1 MKIDSL
7 YASHVGKSFEIKAAF
22 LSVKDMINAFSMA
35 ENYKSVWYGEH
46 AIISCKN
53 KNHPDNGKVFMRG
66 LDYQNS
72 MGGAI
77 YKFQIIGPSSGTPFF
92 QVDTIDNVTNM
103 STKALEENT
112 YRRYPVSQNQDGTVV
127 TNWRQDASGN
137 WHDAGGTLKKD
148 FKFNVQNRTL
158 VPGKSGDT
166 FNDDIEYTWV
176 NIRKDDEDADS
187 WFYVGMKF
195 PYTVIDY
202 KAHAVSQYDAAGNIK
217 QDAAMTSIERK
228 DNGSHPFWEY
238 WDMGIPKGLKGD
250 TLRNLKVI
258 EMTEELRSKVYAT
271 NNIVIDSTTGLV
283 TVGKSGYP
291 NMEDDIAKH
300 RQIVVY
306 ELYIYDKQINPDPIL
321 IYLGDFN
328 IIKNITLDDKGT
340 LTVSYTH
347 NDNTVF
353 EKKIKWVTGV
363 ALSTGDGAEG
373 GHFEMTFNNDSPA
386 YTTDLTWV
394 KGLEIQD
401 NGDVIG
407 TFAGTNGGTLANN
420 GKNKIGHVRWI
431 SSVTLDENTGHFVCA
446 FNDGTASVD
455 KYLTWVKD
463 ITINQANGQITINTT
478 TGDKISPAKLKLLTA
493 ARVNDI
499 GETTLIFNTG
509 ETINL
514 KTENDGENYKITTVK
529 SIYMGT
535 GINADKSIWVKYNSS
550 ENPVKVSEPINSIE
564 RLTVRPS
571 DWHLFVL
578 YSEPTLRVNQ
588 PTNGWISSEEVRGFD
603 AEATKYYISAS
614 NSYGQ
619 YPNDVYWKDLGT
631 IKDQAGILIGFNITK
646 AQVIAEGFTEDN
658 VIGYLNKFY
667 PQGLTGAQNQP
678 GGQATKGKIITYQPY
693 DDAKSD
699 KEFYAFDYST
709 TPGTWYYLGKIADTG
724 MRDVKLMDE
733 SMVSYENNKMLA
745 VDGLAFLK
753 NSVIVSDNAIPSYW
767 SSTYKFGA

>member
-7 YASHVGKSFEIKAAF
+7 YASHAGKSFEIKTAF
-22 LSVKDMINAFSMA
+22 LSVKDMINAFSMGG
-35 ENYKSVWYGEH
+35 NYKEVWYGEH

-66 LDYQNS
+66 LDYQNT

-77 YKFQIIGPSSGTPFF
+77 YKFQIVGPSSGTPFF
-92 QVDTIDNVTNM
+92 QVDTIENVEKISAKT
-103 STKALEENT
+103 LEENT
-112 YRRYPVSQNQDGTVV
+112 YRRYPTGQNLDGTVI
-127 TNWRQDASGN
+127 TNWKQDANGD

-148 FKFNVQNRTL
+148 FKFNVENRTL
-158 VPGKSGDT
+158 VPGKDGKS

-187 WFYVGMKF
+187 WFYVGMKL

-217 QDAAMTSIERK
+217 KDSDITSISRIDDK
-228 DNGSHPFWEY
+228 THPFWEY

-258 EMTEELRSKVYAT
+258 EMTEELRNKVYAT
-271 NNIVIDSTTGLV
+271 EHITVDSTTGLA
-283 TVGKSGYP
+283 TVGQSGYP
-291 NMEDDIAKH
+291 KMDDDIAKH

-328 IIKNITLDDKGT
+328 IIKDIKLDDKGT

-363 ALSTGDGAEG
+363 SLSTGDGVEG
-373 GHFEMTFNNDSPA
+373 GHFKMDFNNDSPA
-386 YTTDLTWV
+386 YETDLTWV

-407 TFAGTNGGTLANN
+407 TFVGTDGGKLANN
-420 GKNKIGHVRWI
+420 GKNKVGHIRWI
-431 SSVTLDENTGHFVCA
+431 SSVTLDENTGHFVCS

-463 ITINQANGQITINTT
+463 ITINQENGQITINTT

-509 ETINL
+509 EEIIL
-514 KTENDGENYKITTVK
+514 KTSNGGENYKITTVQ
-529 SIYMGT
+529 SVYMNE
-535 GINADKSIWVKYNSS
+535 GITADKNIWVKYNSNP
-550 ENPVKVSEPINSIE
+550 NPVKVSEPINSIE
-564 RLTVRPS
+564 RLVVRPA

-578 YSEPTLRVNQ
+578 YSDPSHRVKEA
-588 PTNGWISSEEVRGFD
+588 TDGWISNND
-603 AEATKYYISAS
+603 AIKYDAS
-614 NSYGQ
+614 IPDYGV
-619 YPNDVYWKDLGT
+619 DVYWKDLGT

-646 AQVIAEGFTEDN
+646 SQLTAEGFTDAD
-658 VIGYLNKFY
+658 IITYLNYKF
-667 PQGLTGAQNQP
+667 PFGLTGAQNQP
-678 GGQATKGKIITYQPY
+678 GGQSNLGKIVTYQPQ

-699 KEFYAFDYST
+699 KEFYAFDYNLS
-709 TPGTWYYLGKIADTG
+709 TWYYLGKIADTG

-733 SMVSYENNKMLA
+733 SAANYESLKTLTTE
-745 VDGLAFLK
+745 GLAFLQ
-753 NSVIVSDNAIPSYW
+753 NSVTVSDTAIPSYW

>member
-1 MKIDSL
+1 MDSL

-35 ENYKSVWYGEH
+35 ENYRTVWYGEH

-92 QVDTIDNVTNM
+92 QVDTIDNVTHM

-112 YRRYPVSQNQDGTVV
+112 YRRYPVGQNTDGTVI
-127 TNWRQDASGN
+127 TNWKQDDNGN

-148 FKFNVQNRTL
+148 FKFNIQNRTL
-158 VPGKSGDT
+158 IPGKDGAS

-202 KAHAVSQYDAAGNIK
+202 KTHAVSQYDTAGNIK
-217 QDAAMTSIERK
+217 QENAMASITRIDDK
-228 DNGSHPFWEY
+228 THPFWEH
-238 WDMGIPKGLKGD
+238 WDIGIPKGLKGD

-258 EMTEELRSKVYAT
+258 EMTEALRSKVYST
-271 NNIVIDSTTGLV
+271 EHITVNPTTGLA
-283 TVGKSGYP
+283 TVGQSGYP

-306 ELYIYDKQINPDPIL
+306 ELYIYDKRINPDPIL

-347 NDNTVF
+347 NNDTVF
-353 EKKIKWVTGV
+353 TKKIKWVTGV
-363 ALSTGDGAEG
+363 ALSTGDGVAG
-373 GHFEMTFNNDSPA
+373 GHFKIDFNNDSPA
-386 YTTDLTWV
+386 YETNLTWV

-431 SSVTLDENTGHFVCA
+431 SSVTLDENTGHFVCS

-514 KTENDGENYKITTVK
+514 KTENGGENYKITTVK

-535 GINADKSIWVKYNSS
+535 GISDDKSIYVKYNSNP
-550 ENPVKVSEPINSIE
+550 NPVKVSDPINSIE
-564 RLTVRPS
+564 RLVVRPS

-578 YSEPTLRVNQ
+578 YSDPSHRVKNA
-588 PTNGWISSEEVRGFD
+588 TDGWISNND
-603 AEATKYYISAS
+603 AMKYDSSIPNYGS
-614 NSYGQ
+614 N
-619 YPNDVYWKDLGT
+619 VYWKDLGT
-631 IKDQAGILIGFNITK
+631 IKDQAGILIGFNVTK
-646 AQVIAEGFTEDN
+646 TQLNAAGFTDANIIE
-658 VIGYLNKFY
+658 YLNREF
-667 PQGLTGAQNQP
+667 PFGLTGAQNQP
-678 GGQATKGKIITYQPY
+678 GGQSNLGKIITYQPY
-693 DDAKSD
+693 NEAKSD
-699 KEFYAFDYST
+699 KEFYAFDYNLS
-709 TPGTWYYLGKIADTG
+709 TWYYLGKIADTG

-733 SMVSYENNKMLA
+733 SEATYESLKTLTS
-745 VDGLAFLK
+745 DGLAFLQ
-753 NSVIVSDNAIPSYW
+753 NSVAVSDNAIPSYW
-767 SSTYKFGA
+767 SSTYQFGA

>member
-1 MKIDSL
+1 
-7 YASHVGKSFEIKAAF
+7 
-22 LSVKDMINAFSMA
+22 MA
-35 ENYKSVWYGEH
+35 ENYRTVWYGEH

-77 YKFQIIGPSSGTPFF
+77 YKFQIVGPSSGTPFF
-92 QVDTIDNVTNM
+92 QVDTIDNVTHM

-112 YRRYPVSQNQDGTVV
+112 YRRYPVGQNTDGTVI
-127 TNWRQDASGN
+127 TNWKQDDNGN
-137 WHDAGGTLKKD
+137 WYDGGGTLKKD
-148 FKFNVQNRTL
+148 FKFNIQNRTL
-158 VPGKSGDT
+158 VPGKDGAS

-202 KAHAVSQYDAAGNIK
+202 KTHAVSQYDTAGNIK
-217 QDAAMTSIERK
+217 QENAMASITRIDDK
-228 DNGSHPFWEY
+228 THPFWEH
-238 WDMGIPKGLKGD
+238 WDIGIPKGLKGD

-258 EMTEELRSKVYAT
+258 EMTEALRNKVYST
-271 NNIVIDSTTGLV
+271 EHITVNPTTGLA
-283 TVGKSGYP
+283 TVGQSGYS
-291 NMEDDIAKH
+291 NMDDDIAKH

-306 ELYIYDKQINPDPIL
+306 ELYIYDKRINPDPIL

-347 NDNTVF
+347 NNDTVF
-353 EKKIKWVTGV
+353 TKKIKWVTGV
-363 ALSTGDGAEG
+363 ALSTGDGAAG
-373 GHFEMTFNNDSPA
+373 GHFKIDFNNDSPS
-386 YTTDLTWV
+386 YETDLTWV

-431 SSVTLDENTGHFVCA
+431 SSVTLDENTGHFVCS

-455 KYLTWVKD
+455 KRLTWVKD
-463 ITINQANGQITINTT
+463 IAINQANGQITINTT

-514 KTENDGENYKITTVK
+514 KTENGGENYKITTVK

-535 GINADKSIWVKYNSS
+535 GISDDKSIYVKYNSNP
-550 ENPVKVSEPINSIE
+550 NPVKVSDPINSIE
-564 RLTVRPS
+564 RLVVRPS

-578 YSEPTLRVNQ
+578 YSDPSHRVKNA
-588 PTNGWISSEEVRGFD
+588 TDGWISNNDVM
-603 AEATKYYISAS
+603 KYDSSIPNYGS
-614 NSYGQ
+614 N
-619 YPNDVYWKDLGT
+619 VYWKDLGT
-631 IKDQAGILIGFNITK
+631 IKDQAGILIGFNVTK
-646 AQVIAEGFTEDN
+646 TQLNAAGFTDANIIE
-658 VIGYLNKFY
+658 YLNREF
-667 PQGLTGAQNQP
+667 PFGLTGAQNQP
-678 GGQATKGKIITYQPY
+678 GGQSNLGKIITYQPY
-693 DDAKSD
+693 NEAKSD
-699 KEFYAFDYST
+699 KEFYAFDYNLN
-709 TPGTWYYLGKIADTG
+709 TWYYLGKIADTG

-733 SMVSYENNKMLA
+733 SEATYESLKTLTS
-745 VDGLAFLK
+745 DGLAFLQ
-753 NSVIVSDNAIPSYW
+753 NSVTVSDSAIPSYW
-767 SSTYKFGA
+767 SSTYQFGA

>member
-7 YASHVGKSFEIKAAF
+7 YASHAGKSFEIKAAF

-35 ENYKSVWYGEH
+35 ENYRTVWYGEH

-66 LDYQNS
+66 LDYQNA

-92 QVDTIDNVTNM
+92 QVDTIGNVEKI
-103 STKALEENT
+103 STKPLEENT
-112 YRRYPVSQNQDGTVV
+112 YRRYPVSQNADGTVV
-127 TNWRQDASGN
+127 TNWKQDANGN
-137 WHDAGGTLKKD
+137 WQDVGGTLKKD

-158 VPGKSGDT
+158 VPGKDGKS

-202 KAHAVSQYDAAGNIK
+202 KAHAVSQYDVAGNIK
-217 QDAAMTSIERK
+217 KDTDMTSISRIDDK
-228 DNGSHPFWEY
+228 THPFWEY

-258 EMTEELRSKVYAT
+258 EMKEELRNKVYAT
-271 NNIVIDSTTGLV
+271 EHITVNPTTGLA
-283 TVGKSGYP
+283 TVGQSGYP

-306 ELYIYDKQINPDPIL
+306 ELYIYDKRINPDPIL

-328 IIKNITLDDKGT
+328 IIKNITVDDKGT

-347 NDNTVF
+347 NDDTVF
-353 EKKIKWVTGV
+353 LKKIKWITGV
-363 ALSTGDGAEG
+363 ALSTGNGAAG
-373 GHFEMTFNNDSPA
+373 GHFKVNFNNDSPA
-386 YTTDLTWV
+386 YETDLTWV
-394 KGLEIQD
+394 KGLEVQA
-401 NGDVIG
+401 NGDIIG
-407 TFAGTNGGTLANN
+407 TFAGTDGGKLSND
-420 GKNKIGHVRWI
+420 GKNKIGHIRWI
-431 SSVTLDENTGHFVCA
+431 SSVTLDENTGHFVCS
-446 FNDGTASVD
+446 FNDGTTSVD
-455 KYLTWVKD
+455 KRLTWVKD

-478 TGDKISPAKLKLLTA
+478 TGNKISPAKLKLLTA

-514 KTENDGENYKITTVK
+514 KTENGGENYKITTVK

-535 GINADKSIWVKYNSS
+535 GINDDKSIYVKYNSNP
-550 ENPVKVSEPINSIE
+550 NPVKVSDPINSIE
-564 RLTVRPS
+564 RLVVRPS

-578 YSEPTLRVNQ
+578 YSDPSHRVKNA
-588 PTNGWISSEEVRGFD
+588 TNGWISNNY
-603 AEATKYYISAS
+603 AMKYDSSIPNYGS
-614 NSYGQ
+614 N
-619 YPNDVYWKDLGT
+619 VYWKDLGT
-631 IKDQAGILIGFNITK
+631 IKDQAGILIGFNVTK
-646 AQVIAEGFTEDN
+646 TQLNAAGFTDANIIE
-658 VIGYLNKFY
+658 YLNREF
-667 PQGLTGAQNQP
+667 PFGLTGAQNQP
-678 GGQATKGKIITYQPY
+678 GGQSNLGKIITYQPY
-693 DDAKSD
+693 NEAKSD
-699 KEFYAFDYST
+699 KEFYAFDYNLN
-709 TPGTWYYLGKIADTG
+709 TWYYLGKIADTG

-733 SMVSYENNKMLA
+733 SAASYESLKTLA
-745 VDGLAFLK
+745 SEGLAFLQ
-753 NSVIVSDNAIPSYW
+753 NSVTVSDNAIPSYW
-767 SSTYKFGA
+767 SSTYQFGA

>member
-1 MKIDSL
+1 M
-7 YASHVGKSFEIKAAF
+7 GKSFEIKAAF
-22 LSVKDMINAFSMA
+22 LSVKDMINAFSMG
-35 ENYKSVWYGEH
+35 ENYKEVWYSEY

-66 LDYQNS
+66 LDYQNA

-92 QVDTIDNVTNM
+92 QIDTIDNVTHM

-112 YRRYPVSQNQDGTVV
+112 YRRYPIGQSADGTVI
-127 TNWRQDASGN
+127 TNWKQDDNGN
-137 WHDAGGTLKKD
+137 WYDGGGTLKKD
-148 FKFNVQNRTL
+148 FKFNIKNRAL
-158 VPGKSGDT
+158 VPGKDGAS

-202 KAHAVSQYDAAGNIK
+202 KAHAVSQYDTAGNIK
-217 QDAAMTSIERK
+217 NDTDMASIDRIDDK
-228 DNGSHPFWEY
+228 THPFWEY

-258 EMTEELRSKVYAT
+258 EMKEELRNKVYAT
-271 NNIVIDSTTGLV
+271 ENITVNPTTGLA
-283 TVGKSGYP
+283 TVGQSGYS

-306 ELYIYDKQINPDPIL
+306 ELYIYDKRINPDPIL

-347 NDNTVF
+347 NNDTVF
-353 EKKIKWVTGV
+353 YKKIKWVTGV
-363 ALSTGDGAEG
+363 ALSTGNGTAG
-373 GHFEMTFNNDSPA
+373 GHFKMDFNNDSPA
-386 YTTDLTWV
+386 YETNLTWV

-407 TFAGTNGGTLANN
+407 TFAGTDD
-420 GKNKIGHVRWI
+420 GKLSNDGRNKVGHIRWI
-431 SSVTLDENTGHFVCA
+431 SSVTLDENTGHFVCS

-455 KYLTWVKD
+455 KQLTWVKD

-514 KTENDGENYKITTVK
+514 KTENGGENYKITTVK

-535 GINADKSIWVKYNSS
+535 GINDDKSIYVKYNSNP
-550 ENPVKVSEPINSIE
+550 NPVKVSDPINSIE
-564 RLTVRPS
+564 RLVVRPS

-578 YSEPTLRVNQ
+578 YSDPSHRVKNA
-588 PTNGWISSEEVRGFD
+588 TDGWISNND
-603 AEATKYYISAS
+603 AMKYDSSIPNYGS
-614 NSYGQ
+614 N
-619 YPNDVYWKDLGT
+619 VYWKDLGT

-646 AQVIAEGFTEDN
+646 AQLTAAGFTDANIIE
-658 VIGYLNKFY
+658 YLNREF
-667 PQGLTGAQNQP
+667 PFGLTGAQNQP
-678 GGQATKGKIITYQPY
+678 GGQSNLGKIITYQPY
-693 DDAKSD
+693 DEAKSD
-699 KEFYAFDYST
+699 KEFYAFDYNLS
-709 TPGTWYYLGKIADTG
+709 TWYYLGKIADTG

-733 SMVSYENNKMLA
+733 SAATYESLKTLTSE
-745 VDGLAFLK
+745 GLAFLQ
-753 NSVIVSDNAIPSYW
+753 NSVTVSDSAIPSYW
-767 SSTYKFGA
+767 SSTYEFGA

>member
-1 MKIDSL
+1 MDSL
-7 YASHVGKSFEIKAAF
+7 YGGHEGVSFVIKASF
-22 LSVKDMINAFSMA
+22 NSVDEMKQKFSQGGNFT
-35 ENYKSVWYGEH
+35 EVWYSEYCL
-46 AIISCKN
+46 ISTKN
-53 KNHPDNGKVFMRG
+53 KNNPDNGKVFKRG
-66 LDYQNS
+66 LDYQNPQTAGS
-72 MGGAI
+72 IFVG
-77 YKFQIIGPSSGTPFF
+77 QIVGPSSGTPFF
-92 QVDTIDNVTNM
+92 QVDTIDNVTSM

-112 YRRYPVSQNQDGTVV
+112 YRRYPIGQNADGTVI
-127 TNWRQDASGN
+127 TNWKQDDNGN

-148 FKFNVQNRTL
+148 FKFNIQNRTL
-158 VPGKSGDT
+158 VPGKDGES

-202 KAHAVSQYDAAGNIK
+202 KTHAVSQYDTAGNIK
-217 QDAAMTSIERK
+217 QENVMASIARIDDK
-228 DNGSHPFWEY
+228 THPFWEY

-250 TLRNLKVI
+250 TLRNLKVV
-258 EMTEELRSKVYAT
+258 EMKEELRNKVYAT
-271 NNIVIDSTTGLV
+271 EHITVDSTTGLA
-283 TVGKSGYP
+283 TVGQSGYP

-306 ELYIYDKQINPDPIL
+306 ELYIYDKRINPDPIL

-328 IIKNITLDDKGT
+328 IIKNVTLDDKGT

-347 NDNTVF
+347 NNDTVF
-353 EKKIKWVTGV
+353 TKKIKWVTGV
-363 ALSTGDGAEG
+363 ALSIGNGAAG
-373 GHFEMTFNNDSPA
+373 GHFKIDFNNDSPA
-386 YTTDLTWV
+386 YETDLTWV

-478 TGDKISPAKLKLLTA
+478 TGDKISQAKLKLLTA

-514 KTENDGENYKITTVK
+514 KTENGGENYKITTVK

-535 GINADKSIWVKYNSS
+535 GISDDKSIYVKYNS
-550 ENPVKVSEPINSIE
+550 NPDPVKVSDPINSIE
-564 RLTVRPS
+564 RLVVRPS

-578 YSEPTLRVNQ
+578 YSDPSHRVKNA
-588 PTNGWISSEEVRGFD
+588 TDGWISNND
-603 AEATKYYISAS
+603 AMKYDAS
-614 NSYGQ
+614 IPNYGS
-619 YPNDVYWKDLGT
+619 NIYWKDLGT

-646 AQVIAEGFTEDN
+646 AQLTAAGFTDAD
-658 VIGYLNKFY
+658 IITYLNREF
-667 PQGLTGAQNQP
+667 PFGLTGAQNQP
-678 GGQATKGKIITYQPY
+678 GGQSNLGKIVTYQPQ

-699 KEFYAFDYST
+699 KEFYAFDYNLS
-709 TPGTWYYLGKIADTG
+709 TWYYLGKIADTG

-733 SMVSYENNKMLA
+733 SAASYESLKTLTA
-745 VDGLAFLK
+745 EGLAFLQ
-753 NSVIVSDNAIPSYW
+753 NSVTVSDNAIPSYW

>member
-1 MKIDSL
+1 MDSL
-7 YASHVGKSFEIKAAF
+7 YGGHEGASFVIKASF
-22 LSVKDMINAFSMA
+22 SSVDEMKQRFSQGGNFT
-35 ENYKSVWYGEH
+35 EVWYHEYCL
-46 AIISCKN
+46 ISTKN
-53 KNHPDNGKVFMRG
+53 KNHPDNGKVFRRG
-66 LDYQNS
+66 LDYQNPQTAGS
-72 MGGAI
+72 IFVG
-77 YKFQIIGPSSGTPFF
+77 QIVGSSSGTPFF
-92 QVDTIDNVTNM
+92 QVDTIDNVEKI
-103 STKALEENT
+103 STKTLEENT
-112 YRRYPVSQNQDGTVV
+112 YRRYPISQNVDGTVV
-127 TNWRQDASGN
+127 TNWKQDANGD

-148 FKFNVQNRTL
+148 FKFNIQNRTL
-158 VPGKSGDT
+158 VPGKDGES

-202 KAHAVSQYDAAGNIK
+202 KAHAVSQYDAAGNIRK
-217 QDAAMTSIERK
+217 DADMTSINRIDDK
-228 DNGSHPFWEY
+228 THPFWEY

-258 EMTEELRSKVYAT
+258 EMTEELRNKVYVT
-271 NNIVIDSTTGLV
+271 NNIVIDSTTGLA

-291 NMEDDIAKH
+291 NMDDDIVKH

-363 ALSTGDGAEG
+363 ALSAGDGAEG

-420 GKNKIGHVRWI
+420 GKNKVGHIRWI

-446 FNDGTASVD
+446 FNDGTSSAD

-463 ITINQANGQITINTT
+463 ITINQENGQITLNTT
-478 TGDKISPAKLKLLTA
+478 TGDKVSAAKLKLLTA

-514 KTENDGENYKITTVK
+514 KTENGGENYKITTVK

-535 GINADKSIWVKYNSS
+535 GISDDKSIYVKYNS
-550 ENPVKVSEPINSIE
+550 NPDPVKVSDPINSIE
-564 RLTVRPS
+564 RLVVRPS

-578 YSEPTLRVNQ
+578 YSDPSHRVKNA
-588 PTNGWISSEEVRGFD
+588 TDGWISNND
-603 AEATKYYISAS
+603 AMKYDAS
-614 NSYGQ
+614 IPNYGS
-619 YPNDVYWKDLGT
+619 NIYWKDLGT

-646 AQVIAEGFTEDN
+646 AQLTAAGFTDAD
-658 VIGYLNKFY
+658 IITYLNREF
-667 PQGLTGAQNQP
+667 PFGLTGAQNQP
-678 GGQATKGKIITYQPY
+678 GGQSNLGKIVTYQPQ

-699 KEFYAFDYST
+699 KEFYAFDYNLS
-709 TPGTWYYLGKIADTG
+709 TWYYLGKIADTG

-733 SMVSYENNKMLA
+733 IAASYESLKTLTA
-745 VDGLAFLK
+745 EGLAFLQ
-753 NSVIVSDNAIPSYW
+753 NSVTVSDNAIPSYW

>member
-7 YASHVGKSFEIKAAF
+7 YASHAGKSFEIKAAF

-35 ENYKSVWYGEH
+35 ENYRTVWYGEH

-66 LDYQNS
+66 LDYQNA

-92 QVDTIDNVTNM
+92 QVDTIDNVEKI
-103 STKALEENT
+103 STKTLEENT
-112 YRRYPVSQNQDGTVV
+112 YRRYPVSQNADGTVV
-127 TNWRQDASGN
+127 TNWKQDASGN
-137 WHDAGGTLKKD
+137 WQDVGGTLKKD

-158 VPGKSGDT
+158 VPGKDGES

-176 NIRKDDEDADS
+176 NIRKDDEDSDS

-202 KAHAVSQYDAAGNIK
+202 KTHAVSQYDAAGNIK
-217 QDAAMTSIERK
+217 KDADMTSISRIDDK
-228 DNGSHPFWEY
+228 THPFWEY

-258 EMTEELRSKVYAT
+258 EMKEELRNKVYAT
-271 NNIVIDSTTGLV
+271 ENITVNPTTGLA
-283 TVGKSGYP
+283 TVGQSGYL

-306 ELYIYDKQINPDPIL
+306 ELYIYDKQVNPDPIL

-328 IIKNITLDDKGT
+328 IIKNITVDDKGT

-347 NDNTVF
+347 NDDTVF
-353 EKKIKWVTGV
+353 TKKIKWVTGV
-363 ALSTGDGAEG
+363 ALSNGDGAAG
-373 GHFEMTFNNDSPA
+373 GHFKMDFNNDSPA
-386 YTTDLTWV
+386 YETDLTWV
-394 KGLEIQD
+394 KGLEVQD
-401 NGDVIG
+401 NGDIIG
-407 TFAGTNGGTLANN
+407 TFAGTDGGKLSND
-420 GKNKIGHVRWI
+420 GKNKIGHIRWI
-431 SSVTLDENTGHFVCA
+431 SSVTLDENTGHFVCS

-499 GETTLIFNTG
+499 GETTLVFNTG
-509 ETINL
+509 EEITL
-514 KTENDGENYKITTVK
+514 KTSDGGENYKITTVQ
-529 SIYMGT
+529 SIYMDE
-535 GINADKSIWVKYNSS
+535 GINADKNIWVKYNSNP
-550 ENPVKVSEPINSIE
+550 NPVKVSAPINSIE
-564 RLTVRPS
+564 RLVVRPS

-578 YSEPTLRVNQ
+578 YSDPSHRVKVA
-588 PTNGWISSEEVRGFD
+588 TDGWISNND
-603 AEATKYYISAS
+603 AMKYDTSIPD
-614 NSYGQ
+614 YGV
-619 YPNDVYWKDLGT
+619 DVYWKDLGT

-646 AQVIAEGFTEDN
+646 AQLTAAGLTDADIIT
-658 VIGYLNKFY
+658 YLNREF
-667 PQGLTGAQNQP
+667 PFGLTGAQNQP
-678 GGQATKGKIITYQPY
+678 GGQSNLGKIVTYQPQ

-699 KEFYAFDYST
+699 KEFYAFDYNLS
-709 TPGTWYYLGKIADTG
+709 TWYYLGKIADTG

-733 SMVSYENNKMLA
+733 SAASYESLKTLTSE
-745 VDGLAFLK
+745 GLAFLQ
-753 NSVIVSDNAIPSYW
+753 NSVTVSDNAIPSYW
-767 SSTYKFGA
+767 SSTYQFGA

>member
-7 YASHVGKSFEIKAAF
+7 YASHAGKSFEIKAAF

-35 ENYKSVWYGEH
+35 ENYRTVWYGEH

-66 LDYQNS
+66 LDYQNA

-92 QVDTIDNVTNM
+92 QVDTIDNVENI
-103 STKALEENT
+103 STKTLEENT
-112 YRRYPVSQNQDGTVV
+112 YRRYPVSQNADGTVV
-127 TNWRQDASGN
+127 TNWKQDASGN
-137 WHDAGGTLKKD
+137 WQDVGGTLKKD
-148 FKFNVQNRTL
+148 FKFNIQNRTL
-158 VPGKSGDT
+158 VPGKDGTS

-176 NIRKDDEDADS
+176 NIRKDDEDSDS

-217 QDAAMTSIERK
+217 KDADMTSISRIDDK
-228 DNGSHPFWEY
+228 THPFWEY

-258 EMTEELRSKVYAT
+258 EMKEELRNKVYAT
-271 NNIVIDSTTGLV
+271 ENITVNPITGLA
-283 TVGKSGYP
+283 TVGQSGYP
-291 NMEDDIAKH
+291 NMEDDIVKH

-306 ELYIYDKQINPDPIL
+306 ELYIYDKRINPDPIL

-328 IIKNITLDDKGT
+328 IIKNITVDDKGT

-347 NDNTVF
+347 NDDTVF
-353 EKKIKWVTGV
+353 TKKIKWVTGV
-363 ALSTGDGAEG
+363 ALSNGDGAAG
-373 GHFEMTFNNDSPA
+373 GHFKMDFNNDSPA
-386 YTTDLTWV
+386 YETDLTWV
-394 KGLEIQD
+394 KGLEVQD
-401 NGDVIG
+401 NGDIIG
-407 TFAGTNGGTLANN
+407 TFAGTDGGKLSND
-420 GKNKIGHVRWI
+420 GKNKIGHIRWI
-431 SSVTLDENTGHFVCA
+431 GSVTLDENTGHFVCS

-499 GETTLIFNTG
+499 GETTLVFNTG
-509 ETINL
+509 EEITL
-514 KTENDGENYKITTVK
+514 KTSDGGENYKITTVQ
-529 SIYMGT
+529 SIYMDE
-535 GINADKSIWVKYNSS
+535 GINADKNIWVKYNSNP
-550 ENPVKVSEPINSIE
+550 NPVKVSEPINSIE
-564 RLTVRPS
+564 RLVVRPS

-578 YSEPTLRVNQ
+578 YSDPSHRVKVA
-588 PTNGWISSEEVRGFD
+588 TDGWISNND
-603 AEATKYYISAS
+603 AMKYDTSIPD
-614 NSYGQ
+614 YGV
-619 YPNDVYWKDLGT
+619 DVYWKDLGT

-646 AQVIAEGFTEDN
+646 AQLTAAGLTDADIIT
-658 VIGYLNKFY
+658 YLNREF
-667 PQGLTGAQNQP
+667 PFGLTGAQNQP
-678 GGQATKGKIITYQPY
+678 GGQSNLGKIVTYQPQ

-699 KEFYAFDYST
+699 KEFYAFDYNLS
-709 TPGTWYYLGKIADTG
+709 TWYYLGKIADTG

-733 SMVSYENNKMLA
+733 SAASYESLKTLTSE
-745 VDGLAFLK
+745 GLAFLQ
-753 NSVIVSDNAIPSYW
+753 NSVTVSDNAIPSYW
-767 SSTYKFGA
+767 SSTYQFGA